1 MLFGLP
7 EWCVYLELP
16 GRALAGPRKP
26 SAEVDSP
33 YPCGLRGSTRLVL
46 GCGGTRFA
54 GPAEMRDLSPAISW
68 IEPVLKSDLEP
79 LEHLLFDVFDVS
91 ELGPTSKITAFR
103 GPSISTINSST
114 NPSLSGYFSRRC
126 CLQMSAVC
134 LCRCL
139 VPRPIY
145 IR

>member
-1 MLFGLP
+1 VLFGLP

-103 GPSISTINSST
+103 RTLDLYDKLFHQLQLVRVFFPQMLFANVS
-114 NPSLSGYFSRRC
+114 SLSLSMLG
-126 CLQMSAVC
+126 
-134 LCRCL
+134 
-139 VPRPIY
+139 P
-145 IR
+145 

>member
-1 MLFGLP
+1 MAKCSLGCPNGASTLS
-7 EWCVYLELP
+7 C
-16 GRALAGPRKP
+16 LAGRWLAQEK

-103 GPSISTINSST
+103 RTLDLYDKLFHQLQLVRVFFPQMLFANVS
-114 NPSLSGYFSRRC
+114 SLSLSMLG
-126 CLQMSAVC
+126 
-134 LCRCL
+134 
-139 VPRPIY
+139 P
-145 IR
+145 

>member
-103 GPSISTINSST
+103 RTLDLYDKLFHQLQLVRVFFPQMLFANVR
-114 NPSLSGYFSRRC
+114 SLSLSM
-126 CLQMSAVC
+126 L
-134 LCRCL
+134 
-139 VPRPIY
+139 RP
-145 IR
+145 

>member
-103 GPSISTINSST
+103 RTLDLYDKLFHQLQLVRVFFPQMLFANVR
-114 NPSLSGYFSRRC
+114 SLSLSMLG
-126 CLQMSAVC
+126 
-134 LCRCL
+134 
-139 VPRPIY
+139 P
-145 IR
+145 